1 MLGILLMTPLTA
13 VLLQVFCVL
22 FTFCRFCRGTL
33 NNKLEHLS
41 AVKLSADGKVTVE
54 MLKSLV
60 CTLKLIN
67 SKECQYQDI
76 IIHKFL

>member
-1 MLGILLMTPLTA
+1 MTPLTA

-22 FTFCRFCRGTL
+22 FTFCRGTL

-54 MLKSLV
+54 MFKSLI
-60 CTLKLIN
+60 CTLKLVN
-67 SKECQYQDI
+67 SNECQYKKI
-76 IIHKFL
+76 IIHDFL

>member
-22 FTFCRFCRGTL
+22 FTFCRFFRGKL

-41 AVKLSADGKVTVE
+41 AVKLSANGKVTVE
-54 MLKSLV
+54 MLKSHA

-67 SKECQYQDI
+67 SNKCQYQNV
-76 IIHKFL
+76 IIHDFL

>member
-22 FTFCRFCRGTL
+22 FTFCRGTL

-67 SKECQYQDI
+67 SNECQYQDI